1 MKGKKLLFSLFA
13 VVVLLAVMATPVMAA
28 ETTEITGNVSE
39 VLELTA
45 PSGFSLGDMSPT
57 SSPATGSSSTAGSV
71 KCNDPDG
78 YTVTVESNRADGK
91 MQSTTPN
98 TLTNALAVTTGSLSG
113 ATVTTTS
120 QECVNTSAPGETSI
134 TLSVSQEIVY
144 ADAADTGYSITLTYT
159 AAAKP

>member
-39 VLELTA
+39 VLEL
-45 PSGFSLGDMSPT
+45 
-57 SSPATGSSSTAGSV
+57 
-71 KCNDPDG
+71 
-78 YTVTVESNRADGK
+78 NRADGK